1 MIKAVLLRVEIY
13 MKHLPRPKFP
23 EPALFDTAVKPWTPF
38 RLERAVI
45 NVSVVMTKYTSL
57 ILADD

>member
-1 MIKAVLLRVEIY
+1 MIKTVLLGAENY
-13 MKHLPRPKFP
+13 MKHLPRPKLP

-45 NVSVVMTKYTSL
+45 NVSVVIIKYTSL
-57 ILADD
+57 TLADD